1 MNSQAQSQNHNRAAE
16 ANQVTWVGLWLNL
29 ALTVFKFIAGI
40 LGRSSAMIADAVH
53 SVSDFVTDVVLLA
66 SFRIVGKPVDDSH
79 DYGHGKFETLASN
92 FVGATLLLVGLG
104 ILFSGGEKIYSAF
117 RGEILPQPGW
127 IALLAAAV
135 SIALKE
141 FLYRYQAG
149 VGRRINSSAVVA
161 NAWHH
166 RSDALSSIATMFGIA
181 GAIFLGESWRV
192 LDPIA
197 AILVSLLILKVAVP
211 IFWSSLKEL
220 LEASLDDDTEKNI
233 LETAGSVPGVIDPH
247 NLRTRRIGSYVAVD
261 IHIRVDKSLNIVE
274 AHDIS
279 RNVELKLKDYL
290 GEESFIY
297 VHVDPAEG

>member
-1 MNSQAQSQNHNRAAE
+1 MNSESPLQNRSRAAE
-16 ANQVTWVGLWLNL
+16 ANRVTWVGLWLNL
-29 ALTVFKFIAGI
+29 ALTGFKFIAGI

-66 SFRIVGKPVDDSH
+66 SFRIINKPVDNTH

-104 ILFSGGEKIYSAF
+104 ILWSGGEKIYSAF

-127 IALLAAAV
+127 IALLAAVV
-135 SIALKE
+135 SILLKE
-141 FLYRYQAG
+141 FLYRYQVG
-149 VGRRINSSAVVA
+149 VGKKINSSAIIA

-166 RSDALSSIATMFGIA
+166 RSDALSSVATLIGIG
-181 GAIFLGESWRV
+181 GAIFLGEKWRV
-192 LDPIA
+192 LDPVA
-197 AILVSLLILKVAVP
+197 AILVSLLIIKVAIP
-211 IFWSSLKEL
+211 IFRDSLKEL
-220 LEASLDDDTEKNI
+220 MEASLDDEVEEKI
-233 LETAGSVPGVIDPH
+233 LKAAGAVSGVIDPH

-261 IHIRVDKSLNIVE
+261 IHIRVHKSLNIVE

-279 RNVELKLKDYL
+279 REVELKLRDYL
-290 GEESFIY
+290 GEESFIH

>member
-1 MNSQAQSQNHNRAAE
+1 MNSQAQSQHHHRASE

-53 SVSDFVTDVVLLA
+53 SVSDFVTDVVLLV

-92 FVGATLLLVGLG
+92 FVGAALLLVGLG
-104 ILFSGGEKIYSAF
+104 ILWSGIEKTYSAL
-117 RGEILPQPGW
+117 RGETLSPPGW
-127 IALLAAAV
+127 IALLAAV
-135 SIALKE
+135 ISILVKE

-149 VGRRINSSAVVA
+149 VGKKINSSAIIA

-166 RSDALSSIATMFGIA
+166 RSDALSSIATMIGIG
-181 GAIFLGESWRV
+181 GAIFLGENWRV

-197 AILVSLLILKVAVP
+197 AIMVSLLIIKIAIP
-211 IFWSSLKEL
+211 IFWDSLKEL
-220 LEASLDDDTEKNI
+220 LEASLDDDTEKDI
-233 LETAGSVPGVIDPH
+233 LEMAGSVPGVIDPH

-261 IHIRVDKSLNIVE
+261 LHIRVDKSLGIVE

-279 RNVELKLKDYL
+279 RHVELKLKNYL

-297 VHVDPAEG
+297 VHVDPAEV

>member
-1 MNSQAQSQNHNRAAE
+1 MNSQAQSQNHNRASE

-53 SVSDFVTDVVLLA
+53 SVSDFVTDVVLLI

-92 FVGATLLLVGLG
+92 FVGAALLLVGLG
-104 ILFSGGEKIYSAF
+104 ILWAGGAKIYSAF
-117 RGEILPQPGW
+117 RGEALVQPGG
-127 IALLAAAV
+127 IALAAALV
-135 SIALKE
+135 SILVKE
-141 FLYRYQAG
+141 FLYRYQVG
-149 VGRRINSSAVVA
+149 VGKKINSGAIIA

-166 RSDALSSIATMFGIA
+166 RSDALSSIATLLGIA

-261 IHIRVDKSLNIVE
+261 LHIRVDKSLNIVE